1 MFKTGMAAIAIS
13 ALLCAPAFA
22 QATSGSTASSG
33 SVAGVS
39 ISNKSKSGHRVPGN
53 VVAPSLGAAGIETCL
68 GSASGGVSFPG
79 GGVAFGSTTQD
90 KGCNLRLWART
101 LGSMGL
107 KGASVAIACQDP
119 NVFAAMAT
127 AGTPCPGPVPNGV
140 KMVSHAD
147 TRDVTY
153 QVHPNGRASADN
165 RSGWHYDYAERRY
178 VSN

>member
-1 MFKTGMAAIAIS
+1 MIKTSIAALTIS

-22 QATSGSTASSG
+22 QATSGSSANSG
-33 SVAGVS
+33 AVAGVS
-39 ISNKSKSGHRVPGN
+39 ISNKSRSGHRIPGN

-79 GGVAFGSTTQD
+79 GGFAFGSTTQD

-101 LGSMGL
+101 LRSMGL
-107 KGASVAIACQDP
+107 NGASVAVACQDP

-127 AGTPCPGPVPNGV
+127 AGTPCPGPVPKGV
-140 KMVSHAD
+140 KMVVRD

-165 RSGWHYDYAERRY
+165 RSGWHYDYAARRY
-178 VSN
+178 VNN